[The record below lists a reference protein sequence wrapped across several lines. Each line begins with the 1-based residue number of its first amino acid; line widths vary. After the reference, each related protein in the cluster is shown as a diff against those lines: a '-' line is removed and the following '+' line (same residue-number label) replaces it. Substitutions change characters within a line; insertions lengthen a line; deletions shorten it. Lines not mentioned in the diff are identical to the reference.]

1 MRLNKFLSEAG
12 VCSRREA
19 DRQIEAGK
27 VLVNGVI
34 ATLGT
39 QVAETDEVK
48 FGNKVIQAVTEKVVL
63 AFFKPVG
70 VECTSSTDVKDN
82 IIAYIDYP
90 TRIFPVGRL
99 DKNSE
104 GLILMTNDG
113 DLANGILKAR
123 YFHEKEYLVTV
134 NKAITRT
141 FLTRM
146 SEGVEI
152 LETITR
158 PCTVEGVDDRTFR
171 IILTQGLN
179 RQIRRMCE
187 ELDYEVVKLRRIRVS
202 NIMLGNLKKGE
213 WRHLTEEELF
223 ALRENI
229 ASNEIGRASCRERV

>member
-1 MRLNKFLSEAG
+1 MRLNKFLSESG

-27 VLVNGVI
+27 VYVNGVV

-39 QVAETDEVK
+39 QVTESDEVK
-48 FGNKVIQAVTEKVVL
+48 FGNRVIQAVTEKIVL
-63 AFFKPVG
+63 AFYKPIG
-70 VECTSSTDVKDN
+70 IECTSSLDVKDN
-82 IIAYIDYP
+82 IISYINYP

-123 YFHEKEYLVTV
+123 YFHEKEYHVTV
-134 NKAITRT
+134 NKTISRT

-152 LETITR
+152 LETTTR
-158 PCTVEGVDDRTFR
+158 PCTVERMDDRTFS

-187 ELDYEVVKLRRIRVS
+187 ELDYEVVKLKRIRVS
-202 NIMLGNLKKGE
+202 NILLGNLKKGE
-213 WRHLTEEELF
+213 LRHLTEDELCV
-223 ALRENI
+223 LRESI
-229 ASNEIGRASCRERV
+229 AANDDTAYLTQEPR

>member
-141 FLTRM
+141 FLTLM

-229 ASNEIGRASCRERV
+229 ASNDDTAYRT

>member
-27 VLVNGVI
+27 VLVNGLV

-39 QVAETDEVK
+39 QVSEEDEVK
-48 FGNKVIQAVTEKVVL
+48 FGDKIIQAVTEKVVL
-63 AFFKPVG
+63 AFYKPVG
-70 VECTSSTDVKDN
+70 IECTSSRDVKDN
-82 IIAYIDYP
+82 IIDYIKFP

-113 DLANGILKAR
+113 DLSNGILKAR

-134 NKAITRT
+134 NRTITRT
-141 FLTRM
+141 FLTLM

-152 LETITR
+152 LETVTR
-158 PCTVEGVDDRTFR
+158 PCTVEYVDDYTFR

-187 ELDYEVVKLRRIRVS
+187 ALEYEVVKLKRIRVS
-202 NIMLGNLKKGE
+202 NILLGDLKKGE
-213 WRHLTEEELF
+213 WRHLTENEIL
-223 ALRENI
+223 ALRANI
-229 ASNEIGRASCRERV
+229 ASNDDMAYLTQEPR